1 MAYFVSGCVQ
11 VKADK
16 YQHKC
21 DKCGNL
27 ENIIRT
33 IPKLSSGTTN
43 STYYRCNKCGTNN
56 KVIIKG

>member
-27 ENIIRT
+27 ENITRP
-33 IPKLSSGTTN
+33 IPKLNSGSTSNTT
-43 STYYRCNKCGTNN
+43 YRCIKCGTLN

>member
-11 VKADK
+11 VKSDK

-27 ENIIRT
+27 ENITRT
-33 IPKLSSGTTN
+33 IPKLSPGTSS
-43 STYYRCNKCGTNN
+43 STYYRCNKCKTNN
-56 KVIIKG
+56 KVLIKG